1 MVLSVELYCGITLAL
16 NKGVTMT
23 KRDRAEYY
31 KQYYQEN
38 KDSIKPKQKEMAK
51 IWRAKNKEELSEK
64 GKRYYEE
71 NKDRIL
77 ERTGKNSYEK
87 YHQDPASAMQKQ
99 QEWKRNNIERY
110 LIQSAKARAKKYGL
124 PFEISHTDVVVPP
137 RCPYLDIELSPFSG
151 WSTPSLDKIVP
162 ELGYVKGN
170 IQVISTLANT
180 MKNQASIEQLL
191 TFANSIIRLH
201 SSHIETEKD
210 NHERSRTILGG
221 D

>member
-1 MVLSVELYCGITLAL
+1 VLSAELYCGITLAL

-31 KQYYQEN
+31 KQYYQKN
-38 KDSIKPKQKEMAK
+38 KDSIKPKQQEMSK

-64 GKRYYEE
+64 GKKYYAE

-87 YHQDPASAMQKQ
+87 YHQDPSAAMQKQ

-110 LIQSAKARAKKYGL
+110 LVQSARARAKKQGV
-124 PFEISHTDVVVPP
+124 PFEITHTDIVVPP

-191 TFANSIIRLH
+191 TFAHSVIRLH
-201 SSHIETEKD
+201 ESQTEVEQD
-210 NHERSRTILGG
+210 IL
-221 D
+221 